1 MEPSQFATAQPT
13 PQDGRA
19 SFRTWSALRVSSLL
33 DDAGATYTCVVSHE
47 ASRTLLNGSCSLD
60 PGGESY
66 RPGAARTRGQAT
78 WPPWSLDE
86 SSNDGVDVED
96 ASPLWLTFLALFLVT
111 VVYGGFVTFI
121 KAGGPGRAARRLF
134 LKADPDFTMQDH
146 NVSTLS
152 KRPASPNLSASTT
165 APKVYPLASS
175 CGDTSSSTVTLGCL
189 VSSYMPEP
197 VTVTWN
203 SGALTSGVHTFP
215 AVRQSS
221 GLYSLSSMVTVPAST
236 SGSQTFI
243 CNVAHPASS
252 TKVDKRCPEEV
263 SHMQNSDHAFSPAT
277 EPLGGLSV
285 FIFPPKPKDTLTI
298 SGTPEVTC
306 VVVDVGQDDPE
317 VKFSWFVDDVEMNTA
332 RTKPKEEQFNS
343 TYRVV
348 SALPIQHQDWLRG
361 KEFKCKVYN
370 KGLPAPIVRTI
381 SRTKG
386 QALEP
391 QVYLLAPPREE
402 LSKSTVSLTCLI
414 IGFYPEEID
423 VEWQR
428 DGQPESEDKYGT
440 TPPQLDADGSYFLYS
455 RLRVN
460 RSSWLEGDSY
470 TCAVMHEA
478 LRNHYKE
485 KFISRSPDL
494 QLEEESCADAQDGEL
509 DGLWTT
515 ISIFI
520 TLFLLSVCYSAT
532 VTLFKV
538 KWIFSSVV
546 ELKRTI
552 VPDYRNMI
560 GQGA

>member
-1 MEPSQFATAQPT
+1 MNRLRM
-13 PQDGRA
+13 RA
-19 SFRTWSALRVSSLL
+19 LPLSKCLILGLWAPGVRARMG
-33 DDAGATYTCVVSHE
+33 AGK
-47 ASRTLLNGSCSLD
+47 G
-60 PGGESY
+60 PGL
-66 RPGAARTRGQAT
+66 Q
-78 WPPWSLDE
+78 
-86 SSNDGVDVED
+86 
-96 ASPLWLTFLALFLVT
+96 VT
-111 VVYGGFVTFI
+111 V
-121 KAGGPGRAARRLF
+121 
-134 LKADPDFTMQDH
+134 
-146 NVSTLS
+146 S
-152 KRPASPNLSASTT
+152 SASTT

-203 SGALTSGVHTFP
+203 SGALKSGVHTFP

-236 SGSQTFI
+236 SETQTFT

-252 TKVDKRCPEEV
+252 TKVDKAVTARRPVPVTPETTIPPGKPTTQNPTCKPGTCDCCPPPEL
-263 SHMQNSDHAFSPAT
+263 P
-277 EPLGGLSV
+277 GGPSV

-298 SGTPEVTC
+298 SGTPEV
-306 VVVDVGQDDPE
+306 
-317 VKFSWFVDDVEMNTA
+317 KFSWFVDDVEVNTA
-332 RTKPKEEQFNS
+332 TTKPREEQFNS

-348 SALPIQHQDWLRG
+348 SALRIQHQDWTGG
-361 KEFKCKVYN
+361 KEFKCKVHN
-370 KGLPAPIVRTI
+370 EGLPAPIVRTI

-386 QALEP
+386 PAREP
-391 QVYLLAPPREE
+391 QVYVLAPPQEE
-402 LSKSTVSLTCLI
+402 LSKSTVSLTCMVTS
-414 IGFYPEEID
+414 FYPDYIA

-428 DGQPESEDKYGT
+428 NGQPESEDKYGT
-440 TPPQLDADGSYFLYS
+440 TPPQLDADSSYFLYS
-455 RLRVN
+455 KLRVDRN
-460 RSSWLEGDSY
+460 SWQRGDTY
-470 TCAVMHEA
+470 TCVVMHEA
-478 LRNHYKE
+478 LHNHYTQKSTS
-485 KFISRSPDL
+485 KSADL
-494 QLEEESCADAQDGEL
+494 LLEEEICADAQDGEL

>member
-1 MEPSQFATAQPT
+1 PSIHPA
-13 PQDGRA
+13 
-19 SFRTWSALRVSSLL
+19 SSL
-33 DDAGATYTCVVSHE
+33 T
-47 ASRTLLNGSCSLD
+47 
-60 PGGESY
+60 
-66 RPGAARTRGQAT
+66 
-78 WPPWSLDE
+78 
-86 SSNDGVDVED
+86 
-96 ASPLWLTFLALFLVT
+96 
-111 VVYGGFVTFI
+111 
-121 KAGGPGRAARRLF
+121 
-134 LKADPDFTMQDH
+134 
-146 NVSTLS
+146 
-152 KRPASPNLSASTT
+152 ASTT

-203 SGALTSGVHTFP
+203 SGALTSGVRTFP

-252 TKVDKRCPEEV
+252 TKVDKRVEPRCVDRCRDCRCPEEV
-263 SHMQNSDHAFSPAT
+263 CPGADTCYVFPKAP
-277 EPLGGLSV
+277 ELPGGPSV

-317 VKFSWFVDDVEMNTA
+317 VKFSWFVNDVEVNTA
-332 RTKPKEEQFNS
+332 RTKPREEQFNS

-348 SALPIQHQDWLRG
+348 SALPIQHQDWTGG

-391 QVYLLAPPREE
+391 QVYVLAPPREE

-414 IGFYPEEID
+414 TGFYPDYIA

-428 DGQPESEDKYGT
+428 NGQPESEGKYGT
-440 TPPQLDADGSYFLYS
+440 TQPQLDADGSYFLYS

-460 RSSWLEGDSY
+460 RSSWLEGDTY
-470 TCAVMHEA
+470 TCIVMHEA
-478 LRNHYKE
+478 LHNHFTQKS
-485 KFISRSPDL
+485 ISKSPDL

-538 KWIFSSVV
+538 GGHPAGPSGPLSVPRVKWIFSSVV